1 MKNHKLRSI
10 ATYVSLAYV
19 TSWTIWLIGIFGI
32 HDLTSIA
39 DDRFFW
45 FLFAGSFAPTASALI
60 VTAFSG
66 GWKAV
71 TSLLRRLIVLKVDW
85 KVYGITFFLLP
96 IIGITTYL
104 GLGIDNRVS
113 MSGIVTTAIVM
124 MPLNALLGGIIFGI
138 GPLGEE
144 MGWRG
149 FLQDRLQGHYN
160 SVIIAI
166 TIGSIWAAWH
176 FPLAISFDDFRS
188 GLGLWEFIVLYPV
201 FTILLAF
208 TMGHL
213 WSWSKGSLF
222 IAIFFHAVS
231 NMTVD
236 IYLLNAR
243 WWDFGDL
250 TQLQIYLIIL
260 LAFALMASATELLS
274 RKIFLCPKVHSDG
287 PDHIDDKDLKG
298 SP

>member
-1 MKNHKLRSI
+1 MKNHKLGSI

-19 TSWTIWLIGIFGI
+19 TSWTIWLIGILGI
-32 HDLTSIA
+32 HDLTSIS

-71 TSLLRRLIVLKVDW
+71 MSLLRRLIVLKVDW

-113 MSGIVTTAIVM
+113 MSGIVTTAIAM

-166 TIGSIWAAWH
+166 IIGFIWAAWH

-213 WSWSKGSLF
+213 WCWSKGSLF

-250 TQLQIYLIIL
+250 THLQIYLIIL
-260 LAFALMASATELLS
+260 LVFALMASATELLS